1 MKGLTAKQ
9 KDVLDFIKDFIDTNK
24 YPPTIRE
31 VAEKFKISVKGS
43 YDHIKA
49 LEKKKFL
56 KCHVNRSRAIEVV
69 FDGED
74 DGDKV
79 MKLPILG
86 SVAAGKPLFA
96 AENFDGTIRVPA
108 QFLGKGKYFVL
119 NVKGDSMQEAGIMD
133 GDIAIINYRNHADN
147 GDIVV
152 ALLDEA
158 VTLKRFYRQKN
169 RNMLKAEN
177 ASYAP
182 IFSQDVKILGKL
194 VCIIRRYER

>member
-9 KDVLDFIKDFIDTNK
+9 KEVLEFIKEFIDANK

-31 VAEKFKISVKGS
+31 VADKFKISVKGS

-49 LEKKKFL
+49 LEKKKYL
-56 KCHVNRSRAIEVV
+56 KCHVNRSRAIEVM
-69 FDGED
+69 FDEGEES
-74 DGDKV
+74 DKV
-79 MKLPILG
+79 TKLPILG

-108 QFLGKGKYFVL
+108 QFLGKGRHFVL
-119 NVKGDSMQEAGIMD
+119 NVKGDSMQDAGILD
-133 GDIAIINYRNHADN
+133 GDIAVINHRNQADN

-152 ALLDEA
+152 AVIDEA
-158 VTLKRFYRQKN
+158 VTLKRFFRQKN
-169 RNMLKAEN
+169 RIMLKAEN
-177 ASYAP
+177 ASFAP

-194 VCIIRRYER
+194 VCIIRRYDR

>member
-9 KDVLDFIKDFIDTNK
+9 KRVLDFIKEFIGVNK

-31 VAEKFKISVKGS
+31 VAEKFQISVKGG

-49 LEKKKFL
+49 LEKKKYL
-56 KCHVNRSRAIEVV
+56 KCRVNRSRAIAVT
-69 FDGED
+69 FSD
-74 DGDKV
+74 DEGGDRV
-79 MKLPILG
+79 SQLPVLG
-86 SVAAGKPLFA
+86 NVAAGKPLFA

-108 QFLGKGKYFVL
+108 QFLGKGRYFVL

-133 GDIAIINYRNHADN
+133 GDIAVINYRNHADN

-152 ALLDEA
+152 ALIDEA
-158 VTLKRFYRQKN
+158 VTLKRFFRQKN
-169 RNMLKAEN
+169 RVMLKAEN
-177 ASYAP
+177 SAYAP

-194 VCIIRRYER
+194 VCLIRRYER

>member
-1 MKGLTAKQ
+1 
-9 KDVLDFIKDFIDTNK
+9 
-24 YPPTIRE
+24 
-31 VAEKFKISVKGS
+31 
-43 YDHIKA
+43 
-49 LEKKKFL
+49 
-56 KCHVNRSRAIEVV
+56 
-69 FDGED
+69 
-74 DGDKV
+74 
-79 MKLPILG
+79 
-86 SVAAGKPLFA
+86 
-96 AENFDGTIRVPA
+96 
-108 QFLGKGKYFVL
+108 
-119 NVKGDSMQEAGIMD
+119 VKGDSMQEAGIMD

-169 RNMLKAEN
+169 RIMLKAEN